1 MIFRFSQVR
10 ATTDRKRTA
19 SSPSSSAPATDVRQ
33 EMIYRIESH
42 RALKGLKN
50 DTVTSDSKVEK
61 DVLADILT
69 ELGQVGS
76 ALKACLTRLTGSTV
90 TDVAKWVQERK
101 ERDALFSGLSHFSPV
116 ETDNGPG
123 QIYADSEVSS
133 ARTHDKM
140 YERESASSKTN
151 NSKASSTR
159 GKGQGSIAGGGGGS
173 VTSSARGS
181 GKGGSG
187 KSNKS
192 IEKLKAVQNATA
204 LKLADSRVDTRRPK
218 MEKSTSEDFQ
228 DDTDA
233 DVDVNRRRRNV
244 LSPVPELSQ
253 SSSGYSSSPAL
264 SDSEEEEDMGGRG
277 RGGGGGKYNR
287 DIDDSE
293 SDSGDD
299 MRIGGLPQGM
309 GSHGVNTIYED
320 DEDDEYSSE
329 GSPLTPPAPPS
340 SHSTHPSTNSAY
352 TPGHLN
358 SYPQHSNASASAVTK
373 AEGELAK
380 IEEEDELYSDTN
392 DENDDDDGNNDNY
405 NGGDDEEDDDDDE
418 EDGQLFLSN
427 THNTQVPTPVWRD
440 WTDALSVGSRDRNW
454 LMKSLLLISEL
465 CRGNFRAQKKSA
477 HFLPPEL
484 LLSLLQSG
492 KLSDQNRSVSQLI
505 NQLIRKYCCSSIVL
519 TITLFYLHF
528 VFCLFYF
535 ILFY

>member
-1 MIFRFSQVR
+1 M
-10 ATTDRKRTA
+10 
-19 SSPSSSAPATDVRQ
+19 
-33 EMIYRIESH
+33 
-42 RALKGLKN
+42 
-50 DTVTSDSKVEK
+50 TSDSKVEK
-61 DVLADILT
+61 DVLTDILT

-101 ERDALFSGLSHFSPV
+101 ERDAVFSGLSHFSPV

-159 GKGQGSIAGGGGGS
+159 GKGPGQGSIAGGGGGGS

-204 LKLADSRVDTRRPK
+204 LKVADSRVDTRRPK
-218 MEKSTSEDFQ
+218 MEKSNSEDFT
-228 DDTDA
+228 DDA
-233 DVDVNRRRRNV
+233 DADIDVNRRRRNV

-264 SDSEEEEDMGGRG
+264 SDSEEDEDMGARG
-277 RGGGGGKYNR
+277 RGGGGKYSR

-329 GSPLTPPAPPS
+329 GSPLTPPGPPS

-358 SYPQHSNASASAVTK
+358 SYPQHSNANANAVTK

-392 DENDDDDGNNDNY
+392 DENEDDDDNENYNNDND
-405 NGGDDEEDDDDDE
+405 NGGDDDDDDD

-492 KLSDQNRSVSQLI
+492 KLSDQNRLVSYVI
-505 NQLIRKYCCSSIVL
+505 NQSVLLLLYCFL
-519 TITLFYLHF
+519 LH
-528 VFCLFYF
+528 
-535 ILFY
+535 